1 MKVHLFGMLPS
12 VIECES
18 NLKCIEEGAFPEG
31 RRRKRRILLRFAVGN
46 NVHVTIR
53 KNREDGAEVSFS

>member
-1 MKVHLFGMLPS
+1 MLPS

-18 NLKCIEEGAFPEG
+18 NLKCIEGAFLEE

-53 KNREDGAEVSFS
+53 KNLEDDAKVSFS